1 MTTFDKGQETPVTQR
16 PDDAG
21 PQGGGMFSGL
31 RVLDAASFVA
41 APAAATI
48 LSDFG
53 ADVIKIEPPGG
64 GDPMRSF
71 HLAPGLTPTEH
82 AYFWT
87 VLARNKRSVALDL
100 KQPLEQEKLY
110 GLVRTADVFIT
121 NMPLKARERLGISWE
136 RLAGLNERLIYA
148 SFTGFGETGPEKD
161 LAAFDA
167 TAWWARSGLMDQVR
181 PTGDSVPA
189 RSTPGMGDHMGAL
202 ALYGA
207 IVSALYRRERTG
219 RGAHVGSS
227 LIANGA
233 WSNAIS
239 IQGAIAGVAPPKPL
253 PRLEGTNPLG
263 SHYRCADER
272 WLTLAVT
279 ANQQAHCWPAVA
291 RVIGRPELADDPRL
305 ATMAARAEHAAELI
319 ALFDQVFATRPAAEW
334 HELLTGVGVTHS
346 VVAHVFDAVHDEQM
360 LAAGVLTP
368 MHGLDGAA
376 LTVDSPMWI
385 SGEAKRSPAPPPALG
400 AHNDEVL
407 GGG

>member
-1 MTTFDKGQETPVTQR
+1 MSQ
-16 PDDAG
+16 
-21 PQGGGMFSGL
+21 PQGEAAPYGGGMFSGL

-53 ADVIKIEPPGG
+53 ADVIKIEPPGD

-71 HLAPGLTPTEH
+71 HTAPGLTPTDH

-100 KQPLEQEKLY
+100 KQPQEQEKLY
-110 GLVRTADVFIT
+110 ALVRTADVFIT
-121 NMPLKARERLGISWE
+121 NMPLKARQRLGIAWE
-136 RLAGLNERLIYA
+136 NLAGLNDRLIYA

-181 PTGDSVPA
+181 PTDDSTPA

-239 IQGAIAGVAPPKPL
+239 IQGAIAGVAPPKPV
-253 PRLEGTNPLG
+253 PRLEGLNPIG
-263 SHYRCADER
+263 NHYRCADGR

-279 ANQQAHCWPAVA
+279 ANQQAHCWPAVT
-291 RVIGRPELADDPRL
+291 RILGVEELTNDPRF
-305 ATMAARAEHAAELI
+305 ATMTARAEHAGELLT
-319 ALFDQVFATRPAAEW
+319 LFDRIFATRTAAEW
-334 HELLTGVGVTHS
+334 RSLLAPAGVTHS
-346 VVAHVFDAVHDEQM
+346 IVARAGDAVTDEQM

-368 MHGLDGAA
+368 MHGLAGAP
-376 LTVDSPMWI
+376 LTVDSPLWFAD
-385 SGEAKRSPAPPPALG
+385 EAKRPPAPPPGLG
-400 AHNDEVL
+400 EHNDEVL
-407 GGG
+407 GSS

>member
-1 MTTFDKGQETPVTQR
+1 MHQHQSEAAPY
-16 PDDAG
+16 
-21 PQGGGMFSGL
+21 GGGMFSGL

-64 GDPMRSF
+64 GDPMRTF

-100 KQPLEQEKLY
+100 KQPSEQERLY
-110 GLVRTADVFIT
+110 ALVRTADVFIT

-136 RLAGLNERLIYA
+136 HLAGLNDRLIYA

-181 PTGDSVPA
+181 STDDSVPA

-239 IQGAIAGVAPPKPL
+239 IQGAIAGVAPPRPV

-263 SHYRCADER
+263 NHYRCADGR
-272 WLTLAVT
+272 WITLAVT
-279 ANQQAHCWPAVA
+279 ANQQAHCWPQVTRILGLEAITGES
-291 RVIGRPELADDPRL
+291 RF
-305 ATMAARAEHAAELI
+305 ATMASRADHAPELI
-319 ALFDQVFATRPAAEW
+319 SRFDEAFITRTAAEW
-334 HELLTGVGVTHS
+334 RSLLAPAGVTHS
-346 VVAHVFDAVHDEQM
+346 IVAHAFDTVHDEQM

-368 MHGLDGAA
+368 MHGVEGAP
-376 LTVDSPMWI
+376 LTIDSPMWFAD
-385 SGEAKRSPAPPPALG
+385 EAKRPPAPPPQLG
-400 AHNDEVL
+400 AHNEEVL
-407 GGG
+407 GQEAPAGG

>member
-1 MTTFDKGQETPVTQR
+1 MSQHPGEAAPYT
-16 PDDAG
+16 
-21 PQGGGMFSGL
+21 GGMFSGL

-48 LSDFG
+48 LADFG
-53 ADVIKIEPPGG
+53 ADVIKIEPPVG
-64 GDPMRSF
+64 GDPMRTF

-100 KQPLEQEKLY
+100 KLAEEREKLY
-110 GLVRTADVFIT
+110 ALVRTADVFIT
-121 NMPLKARERLGISWE
+121 NMPLKARERLGITWDD
-136 RLAGLNERLIYA
+136 LKGLNERLIYA

-181 PTGDSVPA
+181 PTVDSTPA

-253 PRLEGTNPLG
+253 PRLEGSNPLG
-263 SHYRCADER
+263 NHYVCADGR
-272 WLTLAVT
+272 WITLAVT
-279 ANQQAHCWPAVA
+279 ANQQAHCWPAVT
-291 RVIGRPELADDPRL
+291 RVLGVAELTDHPRF
-305 ATMAARAEHAAELI
+305 ATMATRAEHAADLI
-319 ALFDQVFATRPAAEW
+319 TLFDRIFATRTATEWRDRLMPA
-334 HELLTGVGVTHS
+334 GVTHS
-346 VVAHVFDAVHDEQM
+346 VVAQACDTVDDEQM
-360 LAAGVLTP
+360 LAADVLTP
-368 MHGLDGAA
+368 MLGLPGAH
-376 LTVDSPMWI
+376 LTINSPLWF
-385 SGEAKRSPAPPPALG
+385 EDEPKRPPAPPPGLG
-400 AHNDEVL
+400 DHNDEVL
-407 GGG
+407 NS

>member
-1 MTTFDKGQETPVTQR
+1 MKQLPGGATPYE
-16 PDDAG
+16 
-21 PQGGGMFSGL
+21 GGMFSGL

-64 GDPMRSF
+64 GDPMRTF

-100 KQPLEQEKLY
+100 KLEEERQKLY

-121 NMPLKARERLGISWE
+121 NMPLQVRARLGITWND
-136 RLAGLNERLIYA
+136 LKGLNERLIYA

-181 PTGDSVPA
+181 PTTDIFPA
-189 RSTPGMGDHMGAL
+189 RSVPGMGDHMGAL

-219 RGAHVGSS
+219 QGAHVGSS

-239 IQGAIAGVAPPKPL
+239 IQGAIAGVEPPKPVA
-253 PRLEGTNPLG
+253 RLEGSNPLG
-263 SHYRCADER
+263 NHYLCADGR

-279 ANQQAHCWPAVA
+279 ANQQAHCWSAVT
-291 RVIGRPELADDPRL
+291 RILGLPELADDPRF
-305 ATMAARAEHAAELI
+305 ATMELRS
-319 ALFDQVFATRPAAEW
+319 AHNLQLVTQFDKVFASKPAAYW
-334 HELLTGVGVTHS
+334 RSQMMPAGVTHS
-346 VVAHVFDAVHDEQM
+346 IVARASDAVTDEQM
-360 LAAGVLTP
+360 LAADVLTP
-368 MHGLDGAA
+368 MQGVPGAP
-376 LTVDSPMWI
+376 LTINSPIWI
-385 SGEAKRSPAPPPALG
+385 EDESKRPPAPPPALG
-400 AHNDEVL
+400 AHNDEL
-407 GGG
+407 LNG